1 MILKQLLKVSRNV
14 LGRAFSDGLFNVAVC
29 ANDVTE
35 LVSQIVFVSHASTSA
50 IHGDTGTDWWRR
62 YRKDS
67 QNHPLGAGIVRVKS
81 HVAQVSLRNPTE
93 NAMGHLRCD
102 VHSLLPL
109 GAVFLNNLECCF
121 ELQCSLPYL
130 RLHVATSTVA
140 LDGRGLHT
148 RIELFI
154 LVLLLSIL
162 VLALAFLLTNSPDTL
177 ESNFGVA
184 SIDRSNKFGITLE
197 DFRLA
202 SNEPLSFVE

>member
-1 MILKQLLKVSRNV
+1 M
-14 LGRAFSDGLFNVAVC
+14 
-29 ANDVTE
+29 
-35 LVSQIVFVSHASTSA
+35 
-50 IHGDTGTDWWRR
+50 
-62 YRKDS
+62 
-67 QNHPLGAGIVRVKS
+67 
-81 HVAQVSLRNPTE
+81 
-93 NAMGHLRCD
+93 
-102 VHSLLPL
+102 
-109 GAVFLNNLECCF
+109 
-121 ELQCSLPYL
+121 
-130 RLHVATSTVA
+130 A